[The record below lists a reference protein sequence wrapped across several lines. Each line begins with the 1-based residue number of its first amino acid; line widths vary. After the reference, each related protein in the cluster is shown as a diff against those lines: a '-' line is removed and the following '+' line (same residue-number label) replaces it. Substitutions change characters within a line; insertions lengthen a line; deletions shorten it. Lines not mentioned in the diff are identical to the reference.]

1 MHVQLSA
8 CEWTPRTLAALYC
21 GSCHYACC
29 LCTINSVFFFFQ
41 LLPFYS
47 TRSKSPKGAQMFTA
61 KHQKYPTQTTC
72 AVIHILRHQKQV
84 QSPAIQI
91 LVTEALEVYAARD
104 ACEQAQFSVTAAVR
118 NTTTNREFDVLG
130 NHAHMLKFRLQKRH
144 WEIRRAT

>member
-1 MHVQLSA
+1 MH
-8 CEWTPRTLAALYC
+8 
-21 GSCHYACC
+21 
-29 LCTINSVFFFFQ
+29 NKFSVFFFQ

-144 WEIRRAT
+144 